1 MCEKEM
7 ELDALREKLAKVSK
21 ERDSFY
27 EYWRASSEEVEK
39 LWTKRNFWRWM
50 FIAACGVNAVSLLLW
65 ALS

>member
-21 ERDSFY
+21 ERDSLY
-27 EYWRASSEEVEK
+27 EYWRASREEVEK
-39 LWTKRNFWRWM
+39 FWTKRNFWRLM
-50 FIAACGVNAVSLLLW
+50 FVAACGLNAVVLLLW